1 MTLCAGVE
9 VKVEK
14 SKPRTPVHGEI
25 ILRYEINKNARLGEI
40 EYDWIKKTA
49 AKPMASAEKL
59 GNTTRWQLNKNSLTF

>member
-14 SKPRTPVHGEI
+14 SKPHTPVHGEI

-40 EYDWIKKTA
+40 EYDWIKK
-49 AKPMASAEKL
+49 
-59 GNTTRWQLNKNSLTF
+59 NSGEANG